1 MRFEGGGGGGG
12 GWKVL
17 FALGKLQQLHFVLVV
32 QKLSALTKKAFFLKK
47 IGVNAN
53 IAWNRYDT

>member
-1 MRFEGGGGGGG
+1 MRFEGGGGGGGGG

-47 IGVNAN
+47 
-53 IAWNRYDT
+53 

>member
-1 MRFEGGGGGGG
+1 MRFEGGGGGG

-32 QKLSALTKKAFFLKK
+32 QKLSALTNKAFVFF
-47 IGVNAN
+47 
-53 IAWNRYDT
+53 